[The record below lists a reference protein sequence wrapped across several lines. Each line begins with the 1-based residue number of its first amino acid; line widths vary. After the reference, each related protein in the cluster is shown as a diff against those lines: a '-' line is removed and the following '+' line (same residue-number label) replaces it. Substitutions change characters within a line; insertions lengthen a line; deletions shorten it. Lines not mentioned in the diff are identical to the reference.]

1 MLQNARFPA
10 FNISE
15 YLKENQQGKGVGW
28 GAKKIRVKNLFEKLT
43 KMVNLLFE
51 IRHSNPTNYL
61 YLFKVNNRNN
71 RKSREICSKLTRK
84 TPEQH
89 Q

>member
-1 MLQNARFPA
+1 MLQNARFSA

-43 KMVNLLFE
+43 KNGEFTL
-51 IRHSNPTNYL
+51 
-61 YLFKVNNRNN
+61 
-71 RKSREICSKLTRK
+71 
-84 TPEQH
+84 
-89 Q
+89 

>member
-1 MLQNARFPA
+1 MLQNASFPA

-43 KMVNLLFE
+43 KNGEFTLWNTSLE
-51 IRHSNPTNYL
+51 PY
-61 YLFKVNNRNN
+61 
-71 RKSREICSKLTRK
+71 KL
-84 TPEQH
+84 PLPVQS
-89 Q
+89 QQ

>member
-15 YLKENQQGKGVGW
+15 YLKENQQGGGGGGGGGEVGW

-43 KMVNLLFE
+43 ENGEFTL
-51 IRHSNPTNYL
+51 
-61 YLFKVNNRNN
+61 
-71 RKSREICSKLTRK
+71 
-84 TPEQH
+84 
-89 Q
+89 